1 MTKDDHS
8 RHQPRKFR
16 PGGHIDTSMS
26 RPALYGLRER
36 PSRARFTNAL
46 ARMPIRRLPRSPA
59 SLFLRSP
66 SGMSRRSSPSS
77 SRRSKAYSIAP
88 LTAPRRWSASKIA
101 TPSGPQT
108 TALAVQGE
116 RRAAESSRRADD
128 RRIALAPV
136 VAAPR
141 EQAHLVALTPH
152 LQPIS
157 VVLDLVHPSRP
168 RRHSVRAGG
177 HAGIDESR
185 RTHNRNHALSYRLLR
200 LPGKCQSVAQL
211 SPGRT
216 LCPGKRVR
224 FGPYADIGDGDSDRR
239 LKRPE
244 LAPCEVEDDSG
255 ADDENGRPDRLV
267 PRETAVQLTLPA
279 RAAGAN
285 RVENGRGGAR
295 QSPIL
300 ERGVGHVVVAA
311 EPRRRRC
318 RDRSAPRRQS
328 RGFRG
333 RAAGHSWCPPIGV
346 CAGRGRWCGF
356 CAGAARWRP
365 GSTLGEGG
373 G

>member
-152 LQPIS
+152 LQRYPSCLIWCT
-157 VVLDLVHPSRP
+157 HPGPEGTLYARVGMQGSMNP
-168 RRHSVRAGG
+168 V
-177 HAGIDESR
+177 E
-185 RTHNRNHALSYRLLR
+185 RTTVTM
-200 LPGKCQSVAQL
+200 P
-211 SPGRT
+211 
-216 LCPGKRVR
+216 
-224 FGPYADIGDGDSDRR
+224 
-239 LKRPE
+239 
-244 LAPCEVEDDSG
+244 
-255 ADDENGRPDRLV
+255 
-267 PRETAVQLTLPA
+267 
-279 RAAGAN
+279 
-285 RVENGRGGAR
+285 
-295 QSPIL
+295 
-300 ERGVGHVVVAA
+300 
-311 EPRRRRC
+311 
-318 RDRSAPRRQS
+318 
-328 RGFRG
+328 
-333 RAAGHSWCPPIGV
+333 
-346 CAGRGRWCGF
+346 
-356 CAGAARWRP
+356 
-365 GSTLGEGG
+365 
-373 G
+373 